1 MIYMKN
7 NSNNNAP
14 KSLEN
19 IRCDIIRDNMRM
31 VHPDKS
37 DKELGIDKPFFHENV
52 YTVYQ
57 KSIYGI
63 FNFVKRI
70 FK

>member
-1 MIYMKN
+1 MKN
-7 NSNNNAP
+7 NFNNNAP

-37 DKELGIDKPFFHENV
+37 DKELGIDRPFFHENM
-52 YTVYQ
+52 
-57 KSIYGI
+57 
-63 FNFVKRI
+63 
-70 FK
+70 